1 MCGGAAEYATAGFEI
16 VSKENS
22 MPSAQGRAYKGSQK
36 WLQILVNDCP
46 ELLNREIAEQSPVS
60 AQEIHW
66 LSPIR
71 ECDYKE
77 YSGQEFIERLGI
89 RLEKRPLEAFWPQK
103 GRQPHW
109 DGLGKTDKRQILL
122 VEAKSHVKELR
133 NTTGAAEPSLSR
145 IRSSLIETKLHI
157 HQESEPAIDWTTG
170 VYQYANRLAHLYL
183 LHNLN
188 GLDAY
193 LVLLYFLN
201 DNKMQARD
209 TFVPSTVSE
218 WESVITY
225 QERLMGIRQRHPLS
239 NHIIHA
245 FIDVN
250 DIEANR

>member
-1 MCGGAAEYATAGFEI
+1 
-16 VSKENS
+16 
-22 MPSAQGRAYKGSQK
+22 MPTKHGKADKGSQK
-36 WLQILVNDCP
+36 WLQMLVNDCP

-60 AQEIHW
+60 AQEIRW
-66 LSPIR
+66 LSPLR
-71 ECDYKE
+71 DCGYRE
-77 YSGQEFIERLGI
+77 YSGQDFIERLGI
-89 RLEKRPLEAFWPQK
+89 RLEKRPLESFWPQK

-122 VEAKSHVKELR
+122 VEAKSHVKEMR

-157 HQESEPAIDWTTG
+157 HQESEPAVDWTIG

-193 LVLLYFLN
+193 LVLVYFLN
-201 DNKMQARD
+201 DNEMRAGD
-209 TFVPSTVSE
+209 TVVPSTELE
-218 WESVITY
+218 WKSVIAY
-225 QERLMGIRQRHPLS
+225 QERLMGIRQKNPLT
-239 NHIIHA
+239 NRIVHA

-250 DIEANR
+250 DIEARL